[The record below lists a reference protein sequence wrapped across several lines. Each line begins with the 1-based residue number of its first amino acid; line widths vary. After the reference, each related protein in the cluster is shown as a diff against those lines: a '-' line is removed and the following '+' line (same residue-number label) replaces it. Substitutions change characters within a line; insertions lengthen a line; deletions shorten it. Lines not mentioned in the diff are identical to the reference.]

1 MYKVLYIEHEQ
12 SPVLSDS
19 SKMEGQQMAEKTATQ
34 IIEEVR
40 DEMCNKY
47 CKYPDLW
54 NDENGELC
62 DSEECQNCPLNKL

>member
-1 MYKVLYIEHEQ
+1 
-12 SPVLSDS
+12 
-19 SKMEGQQMAEKTATQ
+19 MAEKTATQ

-54 NDENGELC
+54 DDENGELC